1 MTPLHWA
8 VEKEKP
14 ETVRILLQNGADPT
28 MVNKFDKTCFDIA
41 NDSDRKDIIN
51 LLFVSMHIL
60 NLFCSQAT
68 E

>member
-14 ETVRILLQNGADPT
+14 ETVKILLQNGADPT

-41 NDSDRKDIIN
+41 NDSERHDIID
-51 LLFVSMHIL
+51 LLQV
-60 NLFCSQAT
+60 C
-68 E
+68 

>member
-14 ETVRILLQNGADPT
+14 ETVKILLQNGADPT

-41 NDSDRKDIIN
+41 NDSERHDIID
-51 LLFVSMHIL
+51 LLQVCINIFSFF
-60 NLFCSQAT
+60 N
-68 E
+68 